1 MKKNIH
7 YSLKNTCSFFFYIE
21 DYADLKKN
29 AWNTHNIAEFIT
41 LSDYR
46 FVNIETFQVC
56 KKTFCRY
63 VKLEHPADLVTL
75 NILQIC
81 KHTSCSF
88 ESIKHQIYNRVR
100 LHMCKITFCRF
111 VKLEHPADLVTM
123 NTLQICKHRTSW
135 RFGNIEHVQHKHI
148 HILQPLSTLQDM

>member
-1 MKKNIH
+1 MNTGDLLENQLQIYKKRKLGIYEKKTFTILQIQEIMIAVFFLHLRLCRFEKERMHFVN
-7 YSLKNTCSFFFYIE
+7 SNTI
-21 DYADLKKN
+21 AD
-29 AWNTHNIAEFIT
+29 FRT
-41 LSDYR
+41 LSNYR

-88 ESIKHQIYNRVR
+88 ESIKY
-100 LHMCKITFCRF
+100 L
-111 VKLEHPADLVTM
+111 ADL
-123 NTLQICKHRTSW
+123 
-135 RFGNIEHVQHKHI
+135 
-148 HILQPLSTLQDM
+148 